1 VLDEDSDSDGG
12 AELEH
17 HGDIASG
24 DSGGPFFGF
33 WPGDSIP
40 YAVGTTSGHESVS
53 GPSWTGGEDDNIEA
67 GGGLMVQAIAAARQ
81 AWPA

>member
-1 VLDEDSDSDGG
+1 MLDEDSDLEQG

-33 WPGDSIP
+33 WTGDPIP
-40 YAVGTTSGHESVS
+40 YVVGTTSGHETIS
-53 GPSWTGGEDDNIEA
+53 GPSWTGGEDNNIEA
-67 GGGLMVQAIAAARQ
+67 GGRLMGLAVAAARQ